1 MNSMNNESTTDTV
14 ENDEISL
21 LDLLQVVA
29 ENLRLL
35 ILAPIALG
43 LVALAISFTLAPTYT
58 ASTVFMPPQQQQ
70 GSAAMMLQSL
80 GALGGVAGAAA
91 GIKSPNDQYVS
102 LLKSDA
108 VANALIAR
116 FGLLEKFELKSL
128 SDARMQLDGVSKI
141 TSGKDGLIVV
151 SVDNSSPKLAADIAN
166 AYVEELRILL
176 ARLAVTEAQQRRVF
190 FETQLEATKRNLS
203 IAETALRSSGV
214 NSSALKSSPAA
225 AISAVA
231 QVQAQIA
238 AQEVKVASMRG
249 YLTESAP
256 DFKQAMTELS
266 ALRSQFAKLEK
277 PSPVDGDNAGYVG
290 RVRDVKYYETLFE
303 LFSKQYELA
312 RVDEAREGAL
322 IQVVDAAVP
331 PERKSKP
338 KKALIAILATLAS
351 FVALLFFVFM
361 RHAFKSA
368 VADPESAEKMLR
380 LRHAVRRSFG
390 MN

>member
-1 MNSMNNESTTDTV
+1 MNSMNNTSITDTV

-35 ILAPIALG
+35 ILVPIALG
-43 LVALAISFTLAPTYT
+43 LAALAISFTLAPTYT

-116 FGLLEKFELKSL
+116 FGLLEKFEVKTLT
-128 SDARMQLDGVSKI
+128 DARAQLDGVSKI

-151 SVDNSSPKLAADIAN
+151 YVDNSSPKLAADIAN
-166 AYVEELRILL
+166 AYVEELRTLL
-176 ARLAVTEAQQRRVF
+176 ARLAITEAQQRRVF

-266 ALRSQFAKLEK
+266 ALRTQFAKLEK

-351 FVALLFFVFM
+351 FVVLLLFVFM
-361 RHAFKSA
+361 RHAVKNA
-368 VADPESAEKMLR
+368 VADPESSEKLLR

-390 MN
+390 VN

>member
-1 MNSMNNESTTDTV
+1 MNNESTIDTV

-21 LDLLQVVA
+21 LDLLQVIA

-43 LVALAISFTLAPTYT
+43 LAALAISFTLAPTYT

-80 GALGGVAGAAA
+80 GALGGLAGAAA

-108 VANALIAR
+108 VANALINK
-116 FGLLEKFELKSL
+116 FGLLERFELKSL
-128 SDARMQLDGVSKI
+128 TDARTQLDGVSKI

-151 SVDNSSPKLAADIAN
+151 SVDNGSPKLAADIAN
-166 AYVEELRILL
+166 AYVEELRALL

-190 FETQLEATKRNLS
+190 FESQLEATKRNLS

-256 DFKQAMTELS
+256 DFKQAMMELS
-266 ALRSQFAKLEK
+266 ALRTQFAKLEK

-290 RVRDVKYYETLFE
+290 RVRNVKYYETLFE

-351 FVALLFFVFM
+351 FVVLLLFVFM
-361 RHAFKSA
+361 RHAVKNA
-368 VADPESAEKMLR
+368 VADPELAAKMLR

>member
-1 MNSMNNESTTDTV
+1 MNHESNTEAAED
-14 ENDEISL
+14 DEISL
-21 LDLLQVVA
+21 LDLLQVIA

-35 ILAPIALG
+35 ILAPIGLG
-43 LVALAISFTLAPTYT
+43 LAALAISFGLAPTYT

-108 VANALIAR
+108 VANALIGR
-116 FGLLEKFELKSL
+116 FGLLEQFELKSL
-128 SDARMQLDGVSKI
+128 TDARAQLDGVSKI

-151 SVDNSSPKLAADIAN
+151 SVDNGSPKLAADIAN
-166 AYVEELRILL
+166 AYVEELRTLL

-214 NSSALKSSPAA
+214 NSSALKSSPVAT
-225 AISAVA
+225 ISAVA

-266 ALRSQFAKLEK
+266 ALRTQFAKLEK

-303 LFSKQYELA
+303 LFAKQYELA

-331 PERKSKP
+331 PEKKSKP
-338 KKALIAILATLAS
+338 KKALIATLVTLAS
-351 FVALLFFVFM
+351 FFVLLLFVFM
-361 RHAFKSA
+361 RHAVRNA
-368 VADPESAEKMLR
+368 VADPELAEKLLR
-380 LRHAVRRSFG
+380 LRHAARRSIG
-390 MN
+390 VN

>member
-1 MNSMNNESTTDTV
+1 MNSMNHESNTDAL

-21 LDLLQVVA
+21 LDLLQIVA

-43 LVALAISFTLAPTYT
+43 LAALAISFTLAPTYT

-128 SDARMQLDGVSKI
+128 TDARMQLDGVSKI
-141 TSGKDGLIVV
+141 NSGKDGLIVV

-166 AYVEELRILL
+166 AYVEELRTLL

-303 LFSKQYELA
+303 LFAKQYELA

-338 KKALIAILATLAS
+338 KKALVATLATLAS
-351 FVALLFFVFM
+351 FFILLLFVFM
-361 RHAFKSA
+361 RHAVKHA
-368 VADPESAEKMLR
+368 VADPESAEKLLR
-380 LRHAVRRSFG
+380 LRHAIRRSFG
-390 MN
+390 VN